1 MRRHAMQILLL
12 ANVTLVFVLLW
23 LWFLPDGSLR
33 NAHWQPPEAR
43 KADLASM
50 LPSLPGVGSAD
61 TSQFVAMLDRPLFTI
76 TRRPPPPPP
85 PPQAPPPSDNLSTA
99 RLSGVYQGE
108 GGGGIILSIAG
119 KDRRVR
125 LNEAIEG
132 WTLQAITG
140 RDVAFTRGG
149 QRRVLT
155 LPRAALTAEASQ
167 AASPLGAAKPIPKPS
182 PPPSVRR
189 PPESPAGTPAD
200 VAEQSPVAP
209 KVPPKAT
216 FGGGRR

>member
-1 MRRHAMQILLL
+1 MRRHALQILLL
-12 ANVTLVFVLLW
+12 TNVALVFVLLW

-33 NAHWQPPEAR
+33 NVHWQPPEAR

-50 LPSLPGVGSAD
+50 LPVLPGVGSAD

-85 PPQAPPPSDNLSTA
+85 PPQPPPPSDNLSTA

-108 GGGGIILSIAG
+108 GVGGVILYIAG
-119 KDRRVR
+119 KDRRLR
-125 LNEAIEG
+125 LNETIEG

-155 LPRAALTAEASQ
+155 LPRAALNAGTSQTAP
-167 AASPLGAAKPIPKPS
+167 PLGAAKLIPQS
-182 PPPSVRR
+182 PPLPRSNPA
-189 PPESPAGTPAD
+189 PPASKSAD
-200 VAEQSPVAP
+200 ISEQSPVAP
-209 KVPPKAT
+209 KAPPKAT
-216 FGGGRR
+216 FGGSRR